1 MTTSIENQKC
11 KKCGLPD
18 MEYYPGRKKCKK
30 CIQEY
35 QREYQAAKYVPACA
49 EGWKQLRCVT
59 CKEVKDST
67 RFKISRKTL
76 KLKENCMDCK
86 MPKRVDPKRYLQL
99 EMWVTN
105 IIRQNTECDIRILKH
120 LFEKL

>member
-1 MTTSIENQKC
+1 MEAKIRC
-11 KKCGLPD
+11 KKCDQVD
-18 MEYYPGRKKCKK
+18 MEYYPGRRKCKK

-35 QREYQAAKYVPACA
+35 QREYQANKYVPVPTD
-49 EGWKQLRCVT
+49 GWKELRCVT

-86 MPKRVDPKRYLQL
+86 MPKHVDLKRYVQL
-99 EMWVTN
+99 EQWVDNLIKVSSHT
-105 IIRQNTECDIRILKH
+105 DVRILKH
-120 LFEKL
+120 IFEKK